1 MFIPVNAI
9 NFPIERNKSIVT
21 EVFTYTRTKGTRI
34 LYRRRSRAEFEK
46 MMLPHL
52 GSAYN
57 LARWL
62 LRHPQDAE
70 DAVQTS
76 YLKAFKA
83 FDQLSGDRLSVHQCT
98 SWLLKIVRNTCLT
111 LLKKKSNSAAVIHLD
126 DVQNAA
132 GDRRNNEALA
142 DLRNVP
148 GTQLDIQATQQ
159 IVRRAINQLPNDFR
173 EIIVLREF
181 EDLSYRQIADITGI
195 PIGTV
200 MSRLS
205 RARRKLR
212 HLLLPHIDGEQQ
224 REL

>member
-1 MFIPVNAI
+1 MF
-9 NFPIERNKSIVT
+9 NF
-21 EVFTYTRTKGTRI
+21 
-34 LYRRRSRAEFEK
+34 AE
-46 MMLPHL
+46 
-52 GSAYN
+52 
-57 LARWL
+57 
-62 LRHPQDAE
+62 
-70 DAVQTS
+70 
-76 YLKAFKA
+76 
-83 FDQLSGDRLSVHQCT
+83 
-98 SWLLKIVRNTCLT
+98 
-111 LLKKKSNSAAVIHLD
+111 KKSNSAAVIHLD
-126 DVQNAA
+126 DVQNTA
-132 GDRRNNEALA
+132 GDRRTNEALA

-181 EDLSYRQIADITGI
+181 EDLNYRQIADITGI